1 MSIFKRTK
9 KPQPTWEE
17 QMAANI
23 AAQEQ
28 RIKEESTLCKCGD
41 ARRNHVLGSDQLAG
55 CWVILEHKD
64 GSETKCPCPRFEE
77 A

>member
-41 ARRNHVLGSDQLAG
+41 PRRSYYIRRWKSHLYD
-55 CWVILEHKD
+55 
-64 GSETKCPCPRFEE
+64 
-77 A
+77 